1 MESCNTP
8 RVGSDLTHKYDLPEK
23 NFSRTNALAYFG
35 TRQRRKTGFITSL
48 QLQVEMS
55 TLVDEFIVDE
65 KDVEPTFGKLYR
77 SKDLILTDED
87 YFVNAES
94 GEFEE
99 FVGGETR

>member
-1 MESCNTP
+1 M
-8 RVGSDLTHKYDLPEK
+8 
-23 NFSRTNALAYFG
+23 
-35 TRQRRKTGFITSL
+35 

>member
-1 MESCNTP
+1 
-8 RVGSDLTHKYDLPEK
+8 
-23 NFSRTNALAYFG
+23 
-35 TRQRRKTGFITSL
+35 
-48 QLQVEMS
+48 MS